1 MEYFTKPFQY
11 YNSNIVPVSVI
22 RFYFIILEFAF
33 CSMSGYVFDKIFWQY
48 IESLIAK
55 HVGEWEIFRL
65 LIEGSQKEE
74 TPLRNSWT
82 MRLMQTVSQS
92 GSRWIWYTKTWTLL
106 STEKLIIS
114 FLVKRSFY
122 DHVLLLGCILL
133 MWW

>member
-33 CSMSGYVFDKIFWQY
+33 CGMSGYVFDKFFWQY

-74 TPLRNSWT
+74 TPLRNSGTTW
-82 MRLMQTVSQS
+82 LMQTVSQG
-92 GSRWIWYTKTWTLL
+92 GSHCSCYYKAWTHFYQKKKKNT
-106 STEKLIIS
+106 SIS
-114 FLVKRSFY
+114 FLVKR
-122 DHVLLLGCILL
+122 
-133 MWW
+133 